1 VLRSTPSAKVRP
13 NVARF
18 EDALAQN
25 PAPRRLGD
33 VVLHYDAS
41 MLVGE
46 ARRAPRSMWPTL
58 SWTFGVSGLVAAIGA
73 FAFGAPV
80 ALGGLFTVLGA
91 VGLAG
96 ATWLEVRERRTRRFV
111 VNFATTSLRL
121 DFVTPFVG
129 RPRTLVVSFDA
140 VRSVELFEQGDGRR
154 CLTVDFVPQVGSSEL
169 LREVLAAFI
178 GPEELEQARRL
189 QRVLKGAFGLG
200 APPHDSPAL
209 VLELEPGEGEPT
221 V

>member
-1 VLRSTPSAKVRP
+1 M
-13 NVARF
+13 ARF
-18 EDALAQN
+18 EDALAGN

-33 VVLHYDAS
+33 VVLRYDSS

-46 ARRAPRSMWPTL
+46 TRRAPRSVWPTL
-58 SWTFGVSGLVAAIGA
+58 AWTSGVVGLVAAIGA
-73 FAFGAPV
+73 VAIGAPL

-91 VGLAG
+91 AGLAG

-111 VNFATTSLRL
+111 VNFASTSLRL

-129 RPRTLVVSFDA
+129 RPRTLVVPFDA
-140 VRSVELFEQGDGRR
+140 VRAVDLFEQGDGGR

-178 GPEELEQARRL
+178 GREELEQAHRL
-189 QRVLKGAFGLG
+189 QRVLEGAFGLG
-200 APPHDSPAL
+200 TPPHDSPAL
-209 VLELEPGEGEPT
+209 ALEPGAGEPT